1 MLNQVKSDI
10 DSSTPQWGESAPRG
24 GKTVL
29 NRIIKDKAS
38 VPLFFGQTLINSL
51 RDMGY
56 NSTTSALCEHI
67 DNAIQWGASEVR
79 VYFHQAGKKGD
90 YHVDVMVLDNGVGMP
105 ANILKV
111 ATSFGGSMVYGSR
124 EGIGRYGM
132 GMKTAA
138 LSMSPVMDL
147 YSWQEP
153 GTFYNMVLDVNDIGK
168 EKANL
173 IELPDPTLFDELPS
187 KIVDIITK
195 PQVFPRPQEQELLAY
210 NTDDLSDRIGKSGT
224 LVYMPDCDRLSSSK
238 ARTLVEHGVKEM
250 ARVYRRFIGN
260 GLKLYVNNRL
270 VEPFDPT
277 YSMANARH
285 AKIPELTIKESRLIL
300 SKPVKIRPYEDMN
313 QKDEDENDGIDI
325 NVRLYALPIE
335 DWGNLPLKVRKND
348 LHLYDDLTVSF
359 MRNDRE
365 VYAGTIPEIARRHS
379 DTNWFRVQIDFN
391 GDLDEA
397 FGVAANKQGV
407 RPKGYVLKKIAAA
420 LDGEIA
426 TVREQ
431 VKRHQGEQT
440 SRRKGGGQG
449 AAEKRADE
457 TEPFQSRP
465 LAEPAATTA
474 EEKQV
479 LEENLRT
486 LAIMLKR
493 DQETDEQAFERIK
506 AGKHIIHYK
515 HDEYWPFYHVDHRFG
530 KIILTINTAHPFYT
544 ALYEPL
550 STAAAAIAT
559 RSAEAGADQND
570 ESEPE
575 LMSFSGADGALA
587 ALQLMLL
594 SLAKAQSLMSIED
607 EGRRK
612 LFDQFR
618 TEWSNTYRVQ
628 LSAS

>member
-1 MLNQVKSDI
+1 
-10 DSSTPQWGESAPRG
+10 
-24 GKTVL
+24 
-29 NRIIKDKAS
+29 
-38 VPLFFGQTLINSL
+38 
-51 RDMGY
+51 
-56 NSTTSALCEHI
+56 
-67 DNAIQWGASEVR
+67 
-79 VYFHQAGKKGD
+79 
-90 YHVDVMVLDNGVGMP
+90 
-105 ANILKV
+105 
-111 ATSFGGSMVYGSR
+111 
-124 EGIGRYGM
+124 
-132 GMKTAA
+132 
-138 LSMSPVMDL
+138 
-147 YSWQEP
+147 
-153 GTFYNMVLDVNDIGK
+153 
-168 EKANL
+168 
-173 IELPDPTLFDELPS
+173 
-187 KIVDIITK
+187 
-195 PQVFPRPQEQELLAY
+195 
-210 NTDDLSDRIGKSGT
+210 
-224 LVYMPDCDRLSSSK
+224 
-238 ARTLVEHGVKEM
+238 
-250 ARVYRRFIGN
+250 
-260 GLKLYVNNRL
+260 
-270 VEPFDPT
+270 
-277 YSMANARH
+277 
-285 AKIPELTIKESRLIL
+285 
-300 SKPVKIRPYEDMN
+300 
-313 QKDEDENDGIDI
+313 
-325 NVRLYALPIE
+325 
-335 DWGNLPLKVRKND
+335 
-348 LHLYDDLTVSF
+348 

-365 VYAGTIPEIARRHS
+365 VFAGTIPEIARRHS
-379 DTNWFRVQIDFN
+379 DANWFRVQIDFN

-426 TVREQ
+426 AVREQ
-431 VKRHQGEQT
+431 VKRYQGEQT

-457 TEPFQSRP
+457 AEPYQTKP

-506 AGKHIIHYK
+506 SGKHIIHYK

-550 STAAAAIAT
+550 SSAAAAIAT
-559 RSAEAGADQND
+559 HSAEAGADQ
-570 ESEPE
+570 SEEGAAE
-575 LMSFSGADGALA
+575 LMTFSGADGALA